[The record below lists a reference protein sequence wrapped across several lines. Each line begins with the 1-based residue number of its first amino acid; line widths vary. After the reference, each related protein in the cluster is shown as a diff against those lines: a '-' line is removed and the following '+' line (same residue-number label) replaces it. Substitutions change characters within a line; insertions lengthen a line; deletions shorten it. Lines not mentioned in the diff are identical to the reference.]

1 MNYLTEIR
9 LFYDKLPSFQLTSS
23 DIALWHGLMNI
34 FNRAGWPQE
43 LSISPSE
50 IQACTCISKTG
61 IFRCRKSLCQAG
73 LIEFRPQKG
82 CRSGIYRIMP
92 LSLSIAV
99 QIGAQAFQ
107 IETLPVHS
115 GTQVF
120 HSGTQKDGDNEFAF
134 QIGSQS
140 GTQTEATPIIENKLN
155 NNISIKEKDKKKK
168 FSWREW
174 LTTIDPK
181 WQRVMEQWLEYKS
194 ERKEDYSGEMSL
206 SKLLSRLRNLSS
218 DDTSVAQQI
227 VDRSIVSSWKGLFPL
242 EGGSQVSKAPQQVQ
256 QGQHIGQIMQPETE
270 ADRNSVLENFRN
282 KISNKK
288 H

>member
-34 FNRAGWPQE
+34 FNRAGWPQD

-61 IFRCRKSLCQAG
+61 IFRCRQNLSKAG
-73 LIEFRPQKG
+73 LIEFLPQKG
-82 CRSGIYRIMP
+82 CRCGIYRIMP
-92 LSLSIAV
+92 LSLSIAI
-99 QIGAQAFQ
+99 QIGTQAFQ

-115 GTQVF
+115 GTQAF
-120 HSGTQKDGDNEFAF
+120 HSGTQNDSENEFAF

-140 GTQTEATPIIENKLN
+140 GTQTESTPIIENKLN
-155 NNISIKEKDKKKK
+155 NNISLKEKDKKKK
-168 FSWREW
+168 FSWRVW
-174 LTTIDPK
+174 ISTIDRK
-181 WQRVMEQWLEYKS
+181 WQPVMEQWLEYKS

-206 SKLLSRLRNLSS
+206 SKLLTRLRNLSG
-218 DDTSVAQQI
+218 DNPATAQQI
-227 VDRSIVSSWKGLFPL
+227 IDRSIVNSWKGLFPL
-242 EGGSQVSKAPQQVQ
+242 DGGYQAQKAPQ
-256 QGQHIGQIMQPETE
+256 QGQHIGQIMQPSTE
-270 ADRNSVLENFRN
+270 ADRNSVLDNFRN

-288 H
+288 Q